1 MIISIIILCNGRVNF
16 FTAKKS
22 WEGRELLNVNTYVV
36 FTQHGFVLLYVK
48 ELILFWLRH
57 YMVT

>member
-48 ELILFWLRH
+48 ELILF
-57 YMVT
+57 